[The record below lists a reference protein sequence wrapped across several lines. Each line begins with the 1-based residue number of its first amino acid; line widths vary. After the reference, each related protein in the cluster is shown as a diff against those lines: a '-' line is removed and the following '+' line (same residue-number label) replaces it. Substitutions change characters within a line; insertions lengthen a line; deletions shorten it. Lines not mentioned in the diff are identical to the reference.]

1 MKRVILLFAF
11 SLTLSGLIQSCDQ
24 NPLAYQTDTHSR
36 GNIKIYVEE
45 SFKPLFETSIYTF
58 EGLYPKAK
66 INAVYETENDII
78 KDFFAN
84 KTKTICMT
92 RDFTKEE
99 KASLRKANVEVRSD
113 IIAYDAVALIVNTGN
128 ADTLLTVGQIKDM
141 LTGKMPNWTTS
152 KQPISVVF
160 DQEQSANFNYLYNL
174 IDKAPLAK
182 NVFAVKSNEE
192 VIAYVKKT
200 PNAIGVIGVNWISDT
215 DDKNV
220 MDFLGGIRVVS
231 IAETPDHDYFPPF
244 QAYMHSR
251 EYPFMREVWMINKG
265 GRAGL
270 NSGFVNFM
278 LQEKGQ
284 LLINKCSLLPA
295 KMTIRVIEMTEE

>member
-1 MKRVILLFAF
+1 MKRVILLSAF
-11 SLTLSGLIQSCDQ
+11 GLTLARLSVSCDQ

-66 INAVYETENDII
+66 IHPVYETESQII

-84 KTKTICMT
+84 KTKTICIT

-128 ADTLLTVGQIKDM
+128 VDSMLTVAQVKDM
-141 LTGKMPNWTTS
+141 LTGKMTAWATS
-152 KQPISVVF
+152 RQPVSVVF
-160 DQEQSANFNYLYNL
+160 DQEQSANFHYLYNL
-174 IDKAPLAK
+174 IDKAPLSK

-192 VIAYVKKT
+192 VINYVKKT

-220 MDFLGGIRVVS
+220 MNFLDGVRVVS
-231 IAETPDHDYFPPF
+231 VAETDKHDYFPPY
-244 QAYMHSR
+244 QAYMNSR
-251 EYPFMREVWMINKG
+251 EYPFIREVWMINKG

-284 LLINKCSLLPA
+284 LLINKSSLLPA
-295 KMTIRVIEMTEE
+295 KMVIRVIEMTEE